1 MGEKIGVKMIN
12 LLYKYLKKE
21 HKERARVLQG
31 EYITR
36 TGKIAVNMAAFIESH
51 HPLSQ
56 EDIPYAR
63 KFIEQYKQCFDG
75 IDLTLPQKETIQRNS
90 IRLENAIGGSN

>member
-21 HKERARVLQG
+21 YKERARVLQG

-36 TGKIAVNMAAFIESH
+36 TGKIAVNVAAFIESH